1 MIITIDGPSGTGKS
15 TVAKGVA
22 KRLGF
27 LFFDTG
33 AMYRS
38 LAWKITEQNISAS
51 DEAAIQ
57 SLVDKF
63 QFDIQTT
70 REGEKRYLVDG
81 IDISGKIRT
90 QEISLLASQIS
101 TLAFVRKALVK
112 IQQSFGHRADAVF
125 EGRDMGTV
133 VFPDAELKIFLT
145 ARPIVRAERR
155 YRELL
160 LKFPDLADTLSQEQ
174 ILSEIQQRDHND
186 QTRAISP
193 LRQAKDALLV
203 DTSDLSAEEV
213 IDQIA
218 AAAKK
223 IRSRKKFEPMKFSYA
238 LVYRSV
244 RAFFKL
250 FFRLRIY
257 GLSHFKHGAAIIAA
271 NHASFF
277 DPPVISVSCPEE
289 VHFLA
294 RESLFR
300 IPLLGRLIRILN
312 THPVSRDSSDASTFR
327 QLIQLLQQGQKV
339 ILFPEGKR
347 SSDGKLQPL
356 EKGLSFLVY
365 KAHCSIQPVYVA
377 GTREAWMRGRKF
389 PRLFGKISCVFGSPI
404 EWDEFVEFEKRE
416 AMERITERTEA
427 AILSLQRWFEEGAK
441 GDPP

>member
-38 LAWKITEQNISAS
+38 LAWKLTEQNISLT

-57 SLVDKF
+57 QLVEEF
-63 QFDIQTT
+63 QYDIQTT
-70 REGEKRYLVDG
+70 REGEKHYFVGEVDVT
-81 IDISGKIRT
+81 SKIRT
-90 QEISLLASQIS
+90 QEISLLASQVS
-101 TLAFVRKALVK
+101 SLPFVRKTLVK
-112 IQQSFGHRADAVF
+112 IQRSFGHRVDAVF

-145 ARPIVRAERR
+145 ARPEVRAERR

-160 LKFPDLADTLSQEQ
+160 QKFPDLADSLSKER
-174 ILSEIQQRDHND
+174 ILSEIEERDHND
-186 QTRAISP
+186 RTRTISP
-193 LRQAKDALLV
+193 LRQAEDAILI
-203 DTSDLSAEEV
+203 DTSDFTAEEV
-213 IDQIA
+213 IGRIA
-218 AAAKK
+218 EAKK
-223 IRSRKKFEPMKFSYA
+223 RVCRRKQFEPMKLSYA
-238 LVYRSV
+238 IVHRSV

-250 FFRLRIY
+250 FYRLRIY
-257 GLSHFKHGAAIIAA
+257 GLSHFRQGAAIIAA
-271 NHASFF
+271 NHVSFF
-277 DPPVISVSCPEE
+277 DPPIISVSCPEE

-300 IPLLGRLIRILN
+300 IPLLGRLIRVLN
-312 THPVSRDSSDASTFR
+312 SHPVARDSSDASTFR
-327 QLIQLLQQGQKV
+327 QLIQFLGQGDKV

-347 SSDGKLQPL
+347 SEDGELQPL

-365 KAHCSIQPVYVA
+365 KARCRIQPVYVA
-377 GTREAWMRGRKF
+377 GAKEAWPRGRKF

-404 EWDEFVEFEKRE
+404 EWEEFETLEKRV
-416 AMERITERTEA
+416 AMEKITERTEQS
-427 AILSLQRWFEEGAK
+427 IRFLKRWFEDGAK